1 MKNNFDLKKYL
12 KEGRLYEE
20 EMSSFPPFRDERPSE
35 TIMLAVDKAYY
46 DDNGKV
52 ISWTM
57 RPVEVEGKSIQDL
70 RKTLEQMLECLDK
83 EVIDDQVE

>member
-1 MKNNFDLKKYL
+1 
-12 KEGRLYEE
+12 
-20 EMSSFPPFRDERPSE
+20 MSTWNHRVVKTQYNAEVCYGIHE
-35 TIMLAVDKAYY
+35 AYY
-46 DDNGKV
+46 DDNRKV
-52 ISWTM
+52 VSWTM

>member
-1 MKNNFDLKKYL
+1 
-12 KEGRLYEE
+12 
-20 EMSSFPPFRDERPSE
+20 MSTWNHRVVRAQYATEVWYGIHE
-35 TIMLAVDKAYY
+35 AYY

-57 RPVEVEGKSIQDL
+57 RPVEIAGNSIQDL